1 MRSNDA
7 DNPYD
12 AAICL
17 YDVIGSYVSLESN
30 QRILDNLAKHLKQGG
45 IAVISVMNFEL
56 TNAEAKYKFSFSQ
69 EPNRLLELSP
79 CSIMEKTGDVFH
91 SEYLLLDED
100 EHIVYRREQ
109 FTDGMDLPKELVVR
123 DRRFSMDEITR
134 MCQRAGLKV
143 LQAKYVS
150 ASNWKRSLNQL
161 DHHAKEILL
170 VCARE

>member
-56 TNAEAKYKFSFSQ
+56 TNAEAKYKNSDTL
-69 EPNRLLELSP
+69 R
-79 CSIMEKTGDVFH
+79 I
-91 SEYLLLDED
+91 
-100 EHIVYRREQ
+100 
-109 FTDGMDLPKELVVR
+109 
-123 DRRFSMDEITR
+123 EI
-134 MCQRAGLKV
+134 
-143 LQAKYVS
+143 
-150 ASNWKRSLNQL
+150 
-161 DHHAKEILL
+161 
-170 VCARE
+170 